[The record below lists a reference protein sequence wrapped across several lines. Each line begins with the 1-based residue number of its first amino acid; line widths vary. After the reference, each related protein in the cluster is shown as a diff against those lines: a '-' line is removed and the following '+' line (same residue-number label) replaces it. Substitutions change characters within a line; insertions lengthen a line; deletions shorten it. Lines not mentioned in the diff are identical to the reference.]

1 MTRTSL
7 YRHFAED
14 GELLYI
20 GISVSALSRLGQHE
34 KHAPWFDKICHV
46 TVEHFDTRK
55 AALEAERNAIQ
66 AEKPTHNKHHNR
78 PELEAATR
86 YVEEKAERD
95 REELINRMVW
105 FKPFYKVA
113 EAADLLRMSTPAVKK
128 LIRSGELSA
137 VVLSTNTMVV
147 KGQERRTIKYGI
159 TGWQLI
165 EYIERLEFEKGTKS

>member
-1 MTRTSL
+1 MTKTSL
-7 YRHFAED
+7 YRHYSADE
-14 GELLYI
+14 ELLYI

-34 KHAPWFDKICHV
+34 KHAPWFDLISRV
-46 TVEHFDTRK
+46 TVEHFETRDE
-55 AALEAERNAIQ
+55 ALEAERLAIQ
-66 AEKPTHNKHHNR
+66 TENPTHNKHHKL
-78 PELEAATR
+78 PENPTRFEA
-86 YVEEKAERD
+86 
-95 REELINRMVW
+95 EELVARVVS

-128 LIRSGELSA
+128 LIQSGELSA

-165 EYIERLEFEKGTKS
+165 EYIERLEFEKGTQS